1 MQNKL
6 QTEGLIQII
15 SQLPNNS
22 IIRINN
28 QSIRNDSIF
37 NFIKGREIKFNFST
51 CIYLSGVFIQIDKS
65 NIQTFIQTLEN
76 VNFSKYLIDSEYF
89 VCQGTYWES
98 LAAVYKGLFCISDK
112 IKLSE
117 EFITHCEEN
126 DISVQDMYIPLQQ
139 YGLIQIFS
147 QLPNNSILAIDSFEL
162 EDCSAFQTL
171 EKFRIDIEFNHQHNE
186 FSHYYQIN
194 KENLVSYIDL
204 IRNSDLPSFL
214 IHFAI
219 FSNHNELLLRVYDCC
234 IFCISNKICIKKE
247 FIQQAQKVHLYFQD
261 L

>member
-1 MQNKL
+1 
-6 QTEGLIQII
+6 
-15 SQLPNNS
+15 
-22 IIRINN
+22 
-28 QSIRNDSIF
+28 
-37 NFIKGREIKFNFST
+37 
-51 CIYLSGVFIQIDKS
+51 
-65 NIQTFIQTLEN
+65 
-76 VNFSKYLIDSEYF
+76 
-89 VCQGTYWES
+89 
-98 LAAVYKGLFCISDK
+98 
-112 IKLSE
+112 
-117 EFITHCEEN
+117 
-126 DISVQDMYIPLQQ
+126 MYIPLQQ

-171 EKFRIDIEFNHQHNE
+171 EKFRINTEFNHQHYE

-194 KENLVSYIDL
+194 KENLVSYMDL

>member
-22 IIRINN
+22 VIRINN
-28 QSIRNDSIF
+28 QSIRNNYIF
-37 NFIKGREIKFNFST
+37 NFIKGHEIKFNFST
-51 CIYLSGVFIQIDKS
+51 YIYLSGVFIQIDKS

-76 VNFSKYLIDSEYF
+76 VNISKYLIDSEYF
-89 VCQGTYWES
+89 VCQGTYWEP

-117 EFITHCEEN
+117 EFITQCEEN
-126 DISVQDMYIPLQQ
+126 DIAVQDMYIPLQQ

-171 EKFRIDIEFNHQHNE
+171 EKFRINIEFNHQHNE

-194 KENLVSYIDL
+194 KENLISYIDL

-234 IFCISNKICIKKE
+234 IFCISNKISIKKE
-247 FIQQAQKVHLYFQD
+247 FRQQAQKVHLYFQD